1 MQVVGLVHDLGKLL
15 YFLSPG
21 CGQWS
26 VVGDT
31 FPVGCAFSEKIIYP
45 KTFAAN
51 PDSMDA
57 VYSTKF
63 GIYKEFCGLD
73 QVMLSWGH
81 DEVRLLLSDVSTC
94 QAKRVSVKYLYMVLR
109 DQCTLP
115 EEGLAMIRYHSF
127 YP

>member
-15 YFLSPG
+15 YFMSPG

-45 KTFAAN
+45 ETFAGN
-51 PDSMDA
+51 PDSKDK
-57 VYSTKF
+57 VYSAKL
-63 GIYKEFCGLD
+63 GIYKKACGLD

-81 DEVRLLLSDVSTC
+81 DEVSKSQWTLNSGVVLKARVCST
-94 QAKRVSVKYLYMVLR
+94 S
-109 DQCTLP
+109 TW
-115 EEGLAMIRYHSF
+115 S
-127 YP
+127 